1 MILVVGGTGQ
11 LGTKVTE
18 KLLAEG
24 KQVRVMTRAPAR
36 ATKLA
41 AAGAEVIRGD
51 LRDADSIRRAC
62 IGVDRVAAAAHA
74 LTGKGG
80 NDPRSVDDA
89 NRRLIDAALEA
100 RVSHFVFV
108 SALGATPQHPL
119 EFFRIKH
126 AIEARLGE
134 SGLSYTVLRPPA
146 FMETWAGPIGDPII
160 ARGKTTIFGPGRNPI
175 NLMAVDDVAHYVL
188 LGLYHPGARRRVIE
202 IGGPENLSAVEVAET
217 FERVSGQRAKR
228 SHVPLPVLR
237 VMSTLMRPFD
247 GASSRRMAAAVHLS
261 TSDQTFDASRTL
273 AEFPLRLTRLEELA
287 LRRCGLAREPYLAGE
302 SSADSGRRRRPSN
315 APTQRP

>member
-11 LGTKVTE
+11 LGTRVTE

-24 KQVRVMTRAPAR
+24 KRVRVMTRTPENAR
-36 ATKLA
+36 TLTDLGA
-41 AAGAEVIRGD
+41 AVVGGD
-51 LRDADSIRRAC
+51 LRDQDSIRRAC
-62 IGVDRVAAAAHA
+62 DGVERVVASAHA

-89 NRRLIDAALEA
+89 GNRRLIDAALGA

-108 SALGATPQHPL
+108 SALGAAPQHPL
-119 EFFRIKH
+119 EFYRIKH
-126 AIEARLGE
+126 RIETRLAE

-146 FMETWAGPIGDPII
+146 FMETWAGLIGDSII

-175 NLMAVDDVAHYVL
+175 NFMAVDDLAHYVL
-188 LGLYHPGARRRVIE
+188 LALYHPGARNRVIE

-217 FERVSGQRAKR
+217 FERVTGRRAKR

-237 VMSTLMRPFD
+237 VMSALLRPID
-247 GASSRRMAAAVHLS
+247 GAASRLMAAAVHLNS
-261 TSDQTFDASRTL
+261 SDQTFDASRTL

-287 LRRCGLAREPYLAGE
+287 QRRYRLAREAAVAGD
-302 SSADSGRRRRPSN
+302 SPADTGPRPST
-315 APTQRP
+315 APTQRS